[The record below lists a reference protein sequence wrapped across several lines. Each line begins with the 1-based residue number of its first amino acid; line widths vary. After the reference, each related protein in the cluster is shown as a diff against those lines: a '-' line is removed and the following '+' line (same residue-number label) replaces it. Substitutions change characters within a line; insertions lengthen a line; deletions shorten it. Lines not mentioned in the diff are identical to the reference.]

1 MPQPTTEPHVAV
13 IFGATG
19 DLMKRKLLPA
29 MYRMITETDVG
40 EDTFVVGVARH
51 ALTNAEFRHMAEEA
65 LAEAGHRGPAIESWC
80 QERMFYQ
87 PVAGNPDD
95 YRDLAARIEAVETE
109 HSLAGHRAFYL
120 ALPPPVVPGVVDRLS
135 EAGLNRS
142 RGWTRAVF
150 EKPFGRDLA
159 SARKLNERIHQHF
172 DESQVYRIDHYL
184 GKETVQN
191 LHTFRFANPIFET
204 TWNRDRIQAV
214 EITVAEDLGVG
225 TRAGYYDH
233 AGALRDMVQSHL
245 TQLMTLVAMEPPSDF
260 SADSIRNEKVQ
271 VLESIPG
278 IDPAA
283 LVYGQYT
290 AGMVNGE
297 PVAGYRDEPGVG
309 TGSNTATFAGLRI
322 EIPNY
327 RWAGVPFFLRTGKR
341 LPRRT
346 TQIALTYKQA
356 PVCVFHGFADNCPL
370 SPNVILLTLQPNE
383 GFEVRFELK
392 APGDPPRVVS
402 KPLYFD
408 YEAEFD
414 LIPDAYQTLL
424 YDVMIGDQTLFVRA
438 DEVEES
444 WRLYTPL
451 LQQEI
456 EVHPYPAGTWGP
468 ADTNRDLALWT
479 DEWTMRG

>member
-1 MPQPTTEPHVAV
+1 MQQNSEPHVFV

-29 MYRMITETDVG
+29 LYRVIS
-40 EDTFVVGVARH
+40 EDAAGDGIHLLGVARH
-51 ALTNAEFRHMAEEA
+51 SISEDEFRAMAEQA
-65 LAEAGHRGPAIESWC
+65 LADAGHEGDGTRKWC
-80 QERMFYQ
+80 STRMFYE
-87 PVAGNPDD
+87 PVSGGSDD
-95 YRDLAARIEAVETE
+95 FADLKARIEGIERDNGLSGNRV
-109 HSLAGHRAFYL
+109 FYL
-120 ALPPPVVPGVVDRLS
+120 ALPPRVVPKVVDKLG
-135 EAGLNRS
+135 AVGLTKS
-142 RGWTRAVF
+142 SGWTRVVV
-150 EKPFGRDLA
+150 EKPFGRDLE
-159 SARKLNERIHQHF
+159 SAQMLNSGIHKHF
-172 DESQVYRIDHYL
+172 GESQVYRIDHYL

-191 LHTFRFANPIFET
+191 LYTFRFANPIFES

-260 SADSIRNEKVQ
+260 TADSIRNAKVQ
-271 VLESIPG
+271 VLRSIPR
-278 IDPAA
+278 IEPHHV
-283 LVYGQYT
+283 VYGQY
-290 AGMVNGE
+290 GGGIINGE
-297 PVAGYRDEPGVG
+297 PVDAYVDEPGVRPG
-309 TGSNTATFAGLRI
+309 TATPTFAGLRI

-346 TQIALTYKQA
+346 TQVALTYKQS
-356 PVCVFHGFADNCPL
+356 PICVFHGIADNCPL
-370 SPNVILLTLQPNE
+370 SPNVIVLTLQPHE

-402 KPLYFD
+402 KPLQFD
-408 YEAEFD
+408 YEAEFEV
-414 LIPDAYQTLL
+414 IPDAYQTLL
-424 YDVMIGDQTLFVRA
+424 HDVMIGDQTLFVRA

-451 LQQEI
+451 LHQDI
-456 EVHPYPAGTWGP
+456 EVHPYSAGTWGP
-468 ADTNRDLALWT
+468 AAINQDLQLWT
-479 DEWTMRG
+479 KEWTMRG